1 METRP
6 FNPTKHVASRLRTDR
21 AISIGDIRTIK
32 HEHQHEHQH
41 EPDERVITL
50 TMELS
55 AQELMELELAIENH
69 VKHMRKS
76 YWPHWWPI
84 LTLASTRSLPSVK
97 RWPTRLTPSY
107 LRKIPM
113 ALPRAYR

>member
-6 FNPTKHVASRLRTDR
+6 FNPTKHVAGRLRTDR
-21 AISIGDIRTIK
+21 AISIGDVRTIK
-32 HEHQHEHQH
+32 HQH

-50 TMELS
+50 TMELT

-76 YWPHWWPI
+76 NWVYAE
-84 LTLASTRSLPSVK
+84 LKTVQRLLP
-97 RWPTRLTPSY
+97 TGLQRLKDQKTTGAWY
-107 LRKIPM
+107 NTDD
-113 ALPRAYR
+113 

>member
-1 METRP
+1 MTLL

-32 HEHQHEHQH
+32 HEHQY

-76 YWPHWWPI
+76 DW
-84 LTLASTRSLPSVK
+84 
-97 RWPTRLTPSY
+97 
-107 LRKIPM
+107 
-113 ALPRAYR
+113 AYAELKTV

>member
-32 HEHQHEHQH
+32 HEHQH

-76 YWPHWWPI
+76 DWAYAE
-84 LTLASTRSLPSVK
+84 LKTVQRLLSTGLQ
-97 RWPTRLTPSY
+97 RLKDQKTTAARY
-107 LRKIPM
+107 NVGD
-113 ALPRAYR
+113 

>member
-1 METRP
+1 MTLLFR
-6 FNPTKHVASRLRTDR
+6 PTKHVASQLRTDR
-21 AISIGDIRTIK
+21 AISVGDIRTIE
-32 HEHQHEHQH
+32 HEHQY

-76 YWPHWWPI
+76 NWAYAE
-84 LTLASTRSLPSVK
+84 LKTVQ
-97 RWPTRLTPSY
+97 RLLLIGLQRLKDQKTTGARY
-107 LRKIPM
+107 NVGD
-113 ALPRAYR
+113 

>member
-1 METRP
+1 MTLLFR
-6 FNPTKHVASRLRTDR
+6 PTKHVASQLRTDR
-21 AISIGDIRTIK
+21 AISIGDIRTIE
-32 HEHQHEHQH
+32 HENRY

-76 YWPHWWPI
+76 NWAYAE
-84 LTLASTRSLPSVK
+84 LKTVQ
-97 RWPTRLTPSY
+97 RLLLIGLQRLKDQKTTGARY
-107 LRKIPM
+107 NVGD
-113 ALPRAYR
+113 

>member
-6 FNPTKHVASRLRTDR
+6 FNPTKHVASQLRTDR
-21 AISIGDIRTIK
+21 TISVGDIRVI
-32 HEHQHEHQH
+32 EHEHQH

-76 YWPHWWPI
+76 DWAYAE
-84 LTLASTRSLPSVK
+84 LKTVQRLLSTGLQ
-97 RWPTRLTPSY
+97 RLKDQKTTAARY
-107 LRKIPM
+107 NVGD
-113 ALPRAYR
+113 

>member
-1 METRP
+1 MTLLFR
-6 FNPTKHVASRLRTDR
+6 PTKHVASQLRTDR
-21 AISIGDIRTIK
+21 AISVGDIRTIK
-32 HEHQHEHQH
+32 HEHQY

-76 YWPHWWPI
+76 NWAYAE
-84 LTLASTRSLPSVK
+84 LKTVQ
-97 RWPTRLTPSY
+97 RLLLIGLQRLKDQKTTGARY
-107 LRKIPM
+107 NVGD
-113 ALPRAYR
+113 

>member
-21 AISIGDIRTIK
+21 AISIGDVRTIK
-32 HEHQHEHQH
+32 HQH

-50 TMELS
+50 TMELT

-76 YWPHWWPI
+76 NWVYAE
-84 LTLASTRSLPSVK
+84 LKTVQRLLSTGLQ
-97 RWPTRLTPSY
+97 RLKNQKTTGAWY
-107 LRKIPM
+107 NTGD
-113 ALPRAYR
+113 

>member
-1 METRP
+1 MTLLFR
-6 FNPTKHVASRLRTDR
+6 PTKHVASQLRTDR
-21 AISIGDIRTIK
+21 AISVGDIRTIE
-32 HEHQHEHQH
+32 HENRY

-76 YWPHWWPI
+76 NWAYAEFK
-84 LTLASTRSLPSVK
+84 TVQ
-97 RWPTRLTPSY
+97 RLLLIGLQRLKDQKTTGARY
-107 LRKIPM
+107 NVGD
-113 ALPRAYR
+113 

>member
-1 METRP
+1 MTLL
-6 FNPTKHVASRLRTDR
+6 FKPTKHVASRLRTDR
-21 AISIGDIRTIK
+21 AVSIGDIRTIK
-32 HEHQHEHQH
+32 HEH

-76 YWPHWWPI
+76 NWVYAE
-84 LTLASTRSLPSVK
+84 LKTVQRLLSTGLQ
-97 RWPTRLTPSY
+97 RLKDQKTTGAWY
-107 LRKIPM
+107 NTGD
-113 ALPRAYR
+113 

>member
-32 HEHQHEHQH
+32 HEHQY

-76 YWPHWWPI
+76 DWAYAE
-84 LTLASTRSLPSVK
+84 LKTVQRLLSTGLQ
-97 RWPTRLTPSY
+97 RLKDQKTTAARY
-107 LRKIPM
+107 NVGD
-113 ALPRAYR
+113 

>member
-1 METRP
+1 MTLP
-6 FNPTKHVASRLRTDR
+6 FNPTKHVASQLRTDR
-21 AISIGDIRTIK
+21 AISVGDIRTI
-32 HEHQHEHQH
+32 EHQR

-76 YWPHWWPI
+76 NWVYAELKTVQRLL
-84 LTLASTRSLPSVK
+84 LTGLQ
-97 RWPTRLTPSY
+97 RLKDQKTTGAWY
-107 LRKIPM
+107 NTDD
-113 ALPRAYR
+113 

>member
-1 METRP
+1 MTLP
-6 FNPTKHVASRLRTDR
+6 FNPTKHAASRLRTDR

-32 HEHQHEHQH
+32 HEHQY

-50 TMELS
+50 TMKLS

-76 YWPHWWPI
+76 NWVYAEI
-84 LTLASTRSLPSVK
+84 KTVQ
-97 RWPTRLTPSY
+97 RLLSKGLQRLKNQKTTGARY
-107 LRKIPM
+107 NVGD
-113 ALPRAYR
+113 

>member
-1 METRP
+1 MTLL
-6 FNPTKHVASRLRTDR
+6 FNPTKHVASRLKTDR
-21 AISIGDIRTIK
+21 AVSIGDIRTIK
-32 HEHQHEHQH
+32 HQH

-76 YWPHWWPI
+76 NWVYAE
-84 LTLASTRSLPSVK
+84 LKTVQRLLSTGLQ
-97 RWPTRLTPSY
+97 RLKDQKTTGAWY
-107 LRKIPM
+107 NTDD
-113 ALPRAYR
+113 

>member
-1 METRP
+1 MP
-6 FNPTKHVASRLRTDR
+6 FKPTQHVAGRLRTDR
-21 AISIGDIRTIK
+21 AISVGDIRTI
-32 HEHQHEHQH
+32 EHQY

-76 YWPHWWPI
+76 NWVYAE
-84 LTLASTRSLPSVK
+84 LKTVQRLLSTGLQ
-97 RWPTRLTPSY
+97 RLKNQKTTAARY
-107 LRKIPM
+107 NTDD
-113 ALPRAYR
+113 

>member
-1 METRP
+1 MTLLFR
-6 FNPTKHVASRLRTDR
+6 PTKHVASQLRTDR
-21 AISIGDIRTIK
+21 AISVGDIRVIE
-32 HEHQHEHQH
+32 HEHRY

-76 YWPHWWPI
+76 NWVYAE
-84 LTLASTRSLPSVK
+84 LKTVQ
-97 RWPTRLTPSY
+97 RLLLIGLQRLKDQKTTGARY
-107 LRKIPM
+107 NVGD
-113 ALPRAYR
+113 

>member
-21 AISIGDIRTIK
+21 AISIGDVRTIK
-32 HEHQHEHQH
+32 HQH

-50 TMELS
+50 TMELT

-76 YWPHWWPI
+76 NWVYAE
-84 LTLASTRSLPSVK
+84 LKTVQRLLSTGLQ
-97 RWPTRLTPSY
+97 RLKNQKTTGARY
-107 LRKIPM
+107 NVGD
-113 ALPRAYR
+113 

>member
-1 METRP
+1 MTLL

-21 AISIGDIRTIK
+21 AVSIGDIRTIK
-32 HEHQHEHQH
+32 HEHQY

-69 VKHMRKS
+69 VKHMRKRNWV
-76 YWPHWWPI
+76 YAE
-84 LTLASTRSLPSVK
+84 LKTVQRLLSTGLQWLK
-97 RWPTRLTPSY
+97 DQKTTGAWYNTGD
-107 LRKIPM
+107 
-113 ALPRAYR
+113 